1 MNIIRINKIICY
13 PSSIL
18 YSLTNLIVISSQILN
33 FCLKINN
40 SHKIKMYF
48 NFSFLPSSLFLNLK
62 KKILIN
68 SCPSQSLVV
77 SLYADRRLTD
87 AIT

>member
-48 NFSFLPSSLFLNLK
+48 NFSSSLFLNLK

>member
-1 MNIIRINKIICY
+1 
-13 PSSIL
+13 
-18 YSLTNLIVISSQILN
+18 
-33 FCLKINN
+33 
-40 SHKIKMYF
+40 MYF